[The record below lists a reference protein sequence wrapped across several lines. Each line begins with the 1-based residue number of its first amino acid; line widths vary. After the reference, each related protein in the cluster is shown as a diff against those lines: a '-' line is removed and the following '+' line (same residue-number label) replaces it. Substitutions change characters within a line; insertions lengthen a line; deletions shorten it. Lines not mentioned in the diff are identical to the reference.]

1 MEKKQTNKIRL
12 ITGTAMLTAVAVGL
26 QYVEIAIP
34 IMPSF
39 IKLDF
44 SDLPELIGAFAY
56 GPLAGVIIALL
67 KNLIHMAV
75 SQSGFVGELSNFLLG
90 ASFALVAGLI
100 YKHKKTK
107 GEALVAG
114 IAASLV
120 MAVISVPFNYFI
132 IYPLYYNVL
141 GFPEAAVL
149 QMYQVILPKTK
160 SILQALLIFNHA
172 PGQGHCFVR
181 VGSNSGAG
189 TLFYP
194 HLTMISRHQQ
204 YSTPKMNNI
213 PHPRQSSKKTKGA
226 IKNETPIP
234 RNPNSPP
241 VPLLTSRDRIPP
253 LSPRQVHFHPSA
265 TNRNTSTAL
274 SHKSQQ

>member
-1 MEKKQTNKIRL
+1 METKQTNKIRL

-26 QYVEIAIP
+26 QYIEISIP

-56 GPLAGVIIALL
+56 GPLAGVLIALL

-90 ASFALVAGLI
+90 ATFALVAGLI

-107 GEALVAG
+107 REALIAG
-114 IAASLV
+114 ISASLA
-120 MAVISVPFNYFI
+120 MAIICVPINYFI

-149 QMYQVILPKTK
+149 QMYQLLLPKTK
-160 SILQALLIFNHA
+160 SILQALLIFNLPFTFIKGLISA
-172 PGQGHCFVR
+172 AV
-181 VGSNSGAG
+181 
-189 TLFYP
+189 
-194 HLTMISRHQQ
+194 TMLI
-204 YSTPKMNNI
+204 YK
-213 PHPRQSSKKTKGA
+213 
-226 IKNETPIP
+226 
-234 RNPNSPP
+234 
-241 VPLLTSRDRIPP
+241 P
-253 LSPRQVHFHPSA
+253 LSPVLKGR
-265 TNRNTSTAL
+265 
-274 SHKSQQ
+274 K